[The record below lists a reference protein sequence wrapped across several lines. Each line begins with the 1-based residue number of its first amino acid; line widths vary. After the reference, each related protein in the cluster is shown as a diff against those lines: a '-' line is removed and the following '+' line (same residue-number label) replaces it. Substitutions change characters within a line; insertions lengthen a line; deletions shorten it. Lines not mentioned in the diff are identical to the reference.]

1 MIITITGEPGS
12 GKSTIGRKLAQ
23 ELNYKHYYI
32 GQIRRDAA
40 RKRGMTLAEYNKY
53 GENHPETD
61 TEVDEYQ
68 KKLGEEEDNFVI
80 EGRTS
85 WFFIPNSI
93 KIYISVSQEEGAKRV
108 FKELQEENNRN
119 EDRELITLE
128 DVMRSHREREKSDA
142 LRYKKYYN
150 IDYFDKSVY
159 DIVLDTTNLNR
170 EEAFNSIW
178 NKVKEVIKDE
188 KTDQKN

>member
-12 GKSTIGRKLAQ
+12 GKSTIGKRLARKL
-23 ELNYKHYYI
+23 NYEHYYI

-40 RKRGMTLAEYNKY
+40 KKRGMTLAEYNKY
-53 GENHPETD
+53 GETHPETD
-61 TEVDEYQ
+61 TEVDDYQ
-68 KKLGEEEDNFVI
+68 RDLGKEKNNFVI

-93 KIYISVSQEEGAKRV
+93 KVYISVDPLEGAKRV
-108 FKELQEENNRN
+108 FKELQEDNNRN
-119 EDRELITLE
+119 EDKNLANLE
-128 DVMRSHREREKSDA
+128 DVERSHKDREQSDA

-159 DIVLDTTNLNR
+159 DVVVDTTNLNR
-170 EEAFNSIW
+170 DEAFEAVW
-178 NKVKEVIKDE
+178 AEVEKIIKDE
-188 KTDQKN
+188 KTD